1 MTGIA
6 GPQGTAGP
14 QSAAERP
21 GGAHG
26 TAVTAAV
33 DASLASLSGAQL
45 WSRGHL
51 LTEQA
56 NALSAD
62 LDQLATAD
70 LVELFCENE
79 RRTQEA
85 VAAAAPQLAEAVD
98 AIAARLGRGGRLFY
112 LGAGTSGR
120 LGVLDAAEC
129 PPTFCSPP
137 ELVQGVLAGGAA
149 ALLRSSEGL
158 EDLFEA
164 GPADLQA
171 RGFGPADCL
180 VGIAAGGTTPYVL
193 GGLSHAK
200 AIGALAIAMACVPT
214 DQVAMP
220 CDIDIRLLTGPEL
233 LTGSTRLKAG
243 TATKMAL
250 NILSTGVMV
259 RLGKVYG
266 NRMVDVAVTNAKLED
281 RALRIL
287 ADLAGVSRQRGSEL
301 LRQAEGSVRLAL
313 LMAAS
318 GLELAAAREAMAL
331 HGPGLRS
338 ALAALGAQLPAV
350 AAPEST
356 AS

>member
-1 MTGIA
+1 MSA
-6 GPQGTAGP
+6 PPQAL
-14 QSAAERP
+14 
-21 GGAHG
+21 
-26 TAVTAAV
+26 
-33 DASLASLSGAQL
+33 D
-45 WSRGHL
+45 RGHL
-51 LTEQA
+51 LTEQPNPA
-56 NALSAD
+56 SESLDELETAALVD
-62 LDQLATAD
+62 
-70 LVELFCENE
+70 LFCENE
-79 RRTQEA
+79 LETQRA
-85 VAAAAPQLAEAVD
+85 VAEAAPCLAVAVD
-98 AIAARLGRGGRLFY
+98 AIAQRLRSGGRLFY

-129 PPTFCSPP
+129 PPTFCTPP
-137 ELVQGVLAGGAA
+137 ELVQGVLAGGAP

-158 EDLFEA
+158 EDLFDA
-164 GPADLQA
+164 GPADLKE
-171 RGFGPADCL
+171 RGFAAADAL

-193 GGLSHAK
+193 GGLSHARS
-200 AIGALAIAMACVPT
+200 IGALAIALACVPAE
-214 DQVAMP
+214 QAPMP

-287 ADLAGVSRQRGSEL
+287 ADLAGVSRQRGREL
-301 LRQAEGSVRLAL
+301 LQQADGSVRLAL

-318 GLELAAAREAMAL
+318 GLELAAARDAMAL
-331 HGPGLRS
+331 HGPGLRA
-338 ALAALGAQLPAV
+338 ALAALGAQLPAGSL
-350 AAPEST
+350 APEST